1 MFDAAALTTDRAPRR
16 SAQSRS
22 AAVSGLVD
30 LPDLSDR
37 ADTVEQRDADVI
49 ALRPVGFQP
58 GHAPS
63 ARQAQG
69 HTVELRLLGGF
80 RLLVDGELTHVGL
93 TGQRLLVL
101 LACRGRLATRS
112 QIAYALWPDSPSARA
127 HANLRT
133 GLYRLIRACPDAI
146 QATTSHL
153 RLPASVQ
160 IDFEQSTQLAKTII
174 GSDAMVDDALLR
186 AALQANFDDD
196 LLPDWD
202 EDWIS
207 DVQYRYRQLRL
218 TTLETLS
225 QHLGAAGHHGAAV
238 QTALAAVQ
246 ADVLRDSAH
255 ERLIRACL
263 AQGNRHEAHHHYR
276 SYRRIL
282 RDELGMDPPTTLG
295 RLLTSA

>member
-1 MFDAAALTTDRAPRR
+1 MFEASALTTDRAQRR
-16 SAQSRS
+16 NAHARP
-22 AAVSGLVD
+22 AAMPDLIGLPD
-30 LPDLSDR
+30 LPDDPD
-37 ADTVEQRDADVI
+37 AVQQRDADII
-49 ALRPVGFQP
+49 ALRPAGSRSDYAATVK
-58 GHAPS
+58 
-63 ARQAQG
+63 QAQA
-69 HTVELRLLGGF
+69 HTVELHLLGGF

-93 TGQRLLVL
+93 TGQRLLAL

-133 GLYRLIRACPDAI
+133 GLYRLIRACPTVI

-153 RLPASVQ
+153 RLPAGVQ
-160 IDFEQSTQLAKTII
+160 IDFEQSTRLAKNII
-174 GSDAMVDDALLR
+174 GSDTMVDDELLR
-186 AALQANFDDD
+186 AAMQANFDDD

-246 ADVLRDSAH
+246 ADALRDSAH

-282 RDELGMDPPTTLG
+282 REELGVDPPTNLG
-295 RLLTSA
+295 LLLTSA